1 MIATEHGEGAQR
13 RRLIWCEAG
22 TTSSISSRLKRITV
36 ARNVFHCMMWQ
47 HCGEG
52 FWRNLNQNVKRDIC
66 LFSNQFHTWVG
77 YFHMGKKNVTVKTK
91 KSHLRDLFHT
101 WRASFSMKCKCPCLL
116 EFPHVETKHGTW
128 SVKVWAW
135 TSTRW
140 YKVNR
145 TFSHVIGFFSHIDE
159 NVRPRDLNLLMLITY
174 IDVWSAVFTLR
185 KFNINLSVLSHIYR
199 SDVRKNS
206 LGWETISCLSPSW
219 ASGEY

>member
-1 MIATEHGEGAQR
+1 M
-13 RRLIWCEAG
+13 
-22 TTSSISSRLKRITV
+22 SSIVWCDNTV
-36 ARNVFHCMMWQ
+36 GKVFGETLTKMSNVTFASFQ
-47 HCGEG
+47 ISFTRELVI
-52 FWRNLNQNVKRDIC
+52 F
-66 LFSNQFHTWVG
+66 TWEQ
-77 YFHMGKKNVTVKTK
+77 KNVTVKTK

-199 SDVRKNS
+199 SDMRKNS